1 VSAHAAADPA
11 GRGSGL
17 LGFHQRQV
25 KTAEGLPLAVFQHRP
40 DDFDESLPP
49 IVLVNG
55 LGGNLIAW
63 RHLVKTL
70 APRHRIAT
78 WDYRGLYASRF
89 DAATRA
95 GAARGEVALGPAAHA
110 DDALRVLDSLGIERA
125 VFIGWSMGVQLNLE
139 LARIAPERMAGAIMI
154 CGAPGRAVA
163 TTVLGKAGLKM
174 IPPAM
179 DLFRVAA
186 ERYAPWLGRVVGSA
200 TLLQVAKAVGA
211 VAPSLD
217 DKLAAEIVHDYV
229 RLDFDIYNKILMSL
243 GDHDARDILAG
254 LNLPTMIVAGTRDAM
269 TPLALSREMARTI
282 PDSELVIVKGGSHYL
297 PIEFPEALNEAVVR
311 FLGRWPGTSVLPVS
325 HG

>member
-1 VSAHAAADPA
+1 MSAAKASPI
-11 GRGSGL
+11 GPGSGL
-17 LGFHQRQV
+17 LGFHERVV
-25 KTAEGLPLAVFQHRP
+25 KTAEGLPLAVFEHTP
-40 DDFDESLPP
+40 ADLDPALPT

-55 LGGNLIAW
+55 LGGNLITW
-63 RHLVKTL
+63 RHLVKVL

-89 DAATRA
+89 DASVRA
-95 GAARGEVALGPAAHA
+95 AAARGEVALGPGAHA
-110 DDALRVLDSLGIERA
+110 DDAVRVLDALGIDKA

-139 LARIAPERMAGAIMI
+139 LARIAPERMLGAIMI

-163 TTVLGKAGLKM
+163 TTVLGKHGLKM

-200 TLLQVAKAVGA
+200 TALQVAKSVGM

-217 DKLAAEIVHDYV
+217 GKLAAEIVHDYV

-254 LNLPTMIVAGTRDAM
+254 LAMPTMIVAGTRDAM
-269 TPLALSREMARTI
+269 TPLALSQEMAKAI
-282 PDSELVIVKGGSHYL
+282 PGAELVVIKGGSHYL
-297 PIEFPEALNEAVVR
+297 PIEFPDALSEAVQR
-311 FLGRWPGTSVLPVS
+311 FLGRWPGTSELPAS
-325 HG
+325 HA